1 MQLRKVYGHGY
12 FLFYVN
18 QALRE
23 ECLVRSLPRP
33 LPALPFTIIGLH
45 NERSPDQRLTPCCLF
60 QADQVILRIQE
71 KNRKTDPD
79 RILCGSIY
87 SRGFRWT
94 DRGKYVPHR
103 QITEIESLGR

>member
-1 MQLRKVYGHGY
+1 MVICLS
-12 FLFYVN
+12 YVN

-23 ECLVRSLPRP
+23 ECLVRPLPRP
-33 LPALPFTIIGLH
+33 VSALPFTVIGLH
-45 NERSPDQRLTPCCLF
+45 DDRSPVQRLTHRCLF

-79 RILCGSIY
+79 RILCESVY
-87 SRGFRWT
+87 SRGFHWT

-103 QITEIESLGR
+103 QTTEIESLSR